1 MSIQYWRSDQLFDVI
16 LRNDCF
22 DHCLSHGTSEKE
34 NKNSKQ
40 VFLFV
45 VHQRLFWI
53 QICHFRLAGLVTKS
67 ELEVTEALYYDGQT
81 EKNPDDYNVDF
92 VKNAGEDEVKI
103 RKLE

>member
-1 MSIQYWRSDQLFDVI
+1 
-16 LRNDCF
+16 
-22 DHCLSHGTSEKE
+22 
-34 NKNSKQ
+34 
-40 VFLFV
+40 
-45 VHQRLFWI
+45 
-53 QICHFRLAGLVTKS
+53 LAGLVTKS